1 MFGATVWLLANFYEN
16 IEVDKNKKPKQWDW
30 KACLKLMKDPALFV
44 EKLQTFKDI
53 VDQNLV
59 PPANVNFVKANF
71 LSLDSFTPE
80 IMANKSK
87 AAEGVCSW
95 VLNIVKYYDVI

>member
-1 MFGATVWLLANFYEN
+1 MKSPEAF
-16 IEVDKNKKPKQWDW
+16 VD
-30 KACLKLMKDPALFV
+30 
-44 EKLQTFKDI
+44 KLQTFKNI

-59 PPANVNFVKANF
+59 PPANVAFVKQNMI
-71 LSLDSFTPE
+71 SMESFTPE
-80 IMANKSK
+80 VMANKSK